1 MKVAQ
6 YTSAFERTEVAPA
19 MCADEDIADLALL
32 SIAISLKRIA
42 DSIHDIEVDLDDIK
56 RNTDR

>member
-1 MKVAQ
+1 
-6 YTSAFERTEVAPA
+6 